1 MQAFFPLRA
10 TTTAAADPPRD
21 CASEQIKSNSA
32 EADVTGVLFT

>member
-10 TTTAAADPPRD
+10 TTTAADPPRD

-32 EADVTGVLFT
+32 EADMTGVLFT